1 MSHITVAADSSQ
13 TLRSTVHSR
22 SDYTPVQ
29 QLQIQMIQNH
39 IILQQL
45 HYFQAFKR
53 DIWIYSK
60 SKLTVS
66 FDCIIQKNTSNRSL
80 HSFNNW
86 ICSFLNIVH
95 LQLYY
100 DGRLDPSWRGGR
112 LSWQFLPSLSFAAGV
127 VSLYLSHWNT
137 AKVCCWIH
145 IRRNTLTDY
154 TFHFIHL
161 DKLLCNSVHVLWIV
175 IMLEYSSSPRLLES
189 SRRPCLWC
197 PL

>member
-1 MSHITVAADSSQ
+1 MSKMLLKKKAKKKAKLLHNSFDLTTALYVTYYCSCWLLSDTQEYSAQQKWLHPCAATSNSNDSK
-13 TLRSTVHSR
+13 
-22 SDYTPVQ
+22 
-29 QLQIQMIQNH
+29 
-39 IILQQL
+39 LQQL

-66 FDCIIQKNTSNRSL
+66 FDCIIQKNTNNRSL

-112 LSWQFLPSLSFAAGV
+112 LSWHFSVTIFAQPVLCCRGCVPLPFSMKYCKGVLLDSDQKEHFNRLHFSFY
-127 VSLYLSHWNT
+127 SF
-137 AKVCCWIH
+137 
-145 IRRNTLTDY
+145 RQTL
-154 TFHFIHL
+154 
-161 DKLLCNSVHVLWIV
+161 
-175 IMLEYSSSPRLLES
+175 M
-189 SRRPCLWC
+189 
-197 PL
+197 